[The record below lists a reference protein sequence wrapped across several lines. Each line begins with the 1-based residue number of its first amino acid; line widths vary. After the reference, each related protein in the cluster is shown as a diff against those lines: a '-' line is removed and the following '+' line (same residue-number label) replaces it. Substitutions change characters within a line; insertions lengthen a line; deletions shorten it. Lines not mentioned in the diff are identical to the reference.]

1 VVTDAA
7 EPAAELLERR
17 WFAAI
22 AAAKRVKAECDAL
35 LVVLEISG
43 DAWRRACVQLAK
55 LETLRDMLGDQL
67 VATYEPSAVPAGTA
81 IPYEEMSAA
90 WAAVRRPRFEQ
101 PYSGTMKCVYHP
113 SYQVAL
119 PPGHPF
125 PMSKYS
131 RLVDQ
136 LLAEGTL
143 AAGDILQ
150 PEPLDAPTLE
160 LVHTPEYLAKLS
172 SSGLSVAEQR
182 RLGLPWSEALWQRA
196 RLASAGTLLAARA
209 ALDQGLAGNLAGGTH
224 HAFADHGEGFCALND
239 VAIAIRK
246 LQAEHLIER
255 AAVVDLDVH
264 QGNGTAAIFEA
275 DDEVFTFSMH
285 GERNYPLAKM
295 RSNLDVPLEDGVGDA
310 EYLDALQ
317 RHLPTVLNAAKAD
330 IVFYL
335 AGVDVAAGDRYG
347 KLALTEEGIRRRDRW
362 VIEAVRRRGLP
373 LIIVLAGGYAP
384 TRARTAELHAHA
396 FREAVACAR

>member
-1 VVTDAA
+1 
-7 EPAAELLERR
+7 
-17 WFAAI
+17 
-22 AAAKRVKAECDAL
+22 
-35 LVVLEISG
+35 
-43 DAWRRACVQLAK
+43 
-55 LETLRDMLGDQL
+55 
-67 VATYEPSAVPAGTA
+67 
-81 IPYEEMSAA
+81 
-90 WAAVRRPRFEQ
+90 
-101 PYSGTMKCVYHP
+101 MKCVYHP

-131 RLVDQ
+131 LLKDR
-136 LLAEGTL
+136 LLAEGIL

-150 PEPLDAPTLE
+150 PEPLDASTLE
-160 LVHTPEYLAKLS
+160 LVHTREYLAKLV
-172 SSGLSVAEQR
+172 SSGLSAAEQR
-182 RLGLPWSEALWQRA
+182 RLGLPWSEALWQRS

-224 HAFADHGEGFCALND
+224 HAFADHGEGFCVLND

-246 LQAEHLIER
+246 LQSEGAIER
-255 AAVVDLDVH
+255 AAIIDLDVH

-310 EYLDALQ
+310 EYLDALR
-317 RHLPTVLNAAKAD
+317 RHLPTVLDTANAD

-347 KLALTEEGIRRRDRW
+347 KLALTEEGVRQRDRC
-362 VIEAVRRRGLP
+362 VIEAVRSRALP
-373 LIIVLAGGYAP
+373 LSIVLAGGYAP

-396 FREAVACAR
+396 FREAAAYEWLSLRSESPAADTHRPAATAAQSSGTGDP